1 MTGMGRG
8 RRRRLGQ
15 HFLADGRVVNRIV
28 SLLDETIPRVLEIG
42 PGRGALTAALL
53 GRFERVTALEVDDR
67 LLPSLESRFAGGRLD
82 LHHGDALVAALEP
95 LLGDERP
102 WQVAAN
108 LPYSVGTAILRR
120 LLPRSDLFTRL
131 VIMLQKEVA
140 ARIVARPGDREHG
153 LLALERAARAE
164 ARIAFDVPPRSFR
177 PPPRV
182 RSSVVV
188 LDLRPAPFD
197 EDRLRAGLALAA
209 HALRTPRKMLSN
221 AVRPLAG
228 PDAIVAAG
236 LDPAARPGTLAL
248 EDWVALAAGAGREDG
263 GLSA

>member
-1 MTGMGRG
+1 MGRG
-8 RRRRLGQ
+8 RRRRFGQ
-15 HFLADGRVVNRIV
+15 HFLADRRVVDRIV
-28 SLLDETIPRVLEIG
+28 SLLEETPPRVLEIG
-42 PGRGALTAALL
+42 PGRGALTGALL
-53 GRFERVTALEVDDR
+53 SRFERVTALEADDR
-67 LLPSLESRFAGGRLD
+67 LLPALEDRFGATGLD
-82 LHHGDALVAALEP
+82 LRHGDALEAALEP
-95 LLGDERP
+95 LLGEERP

-120 LLPRSDLFTRL
+120 LLPRHDLFTRL

-140 ARIVARPGDREHG
+140 ARIVARPGEREHG

-164 ARIAFDVPPRSFR
+164 ARIAFDVAPRSFR

-188 LDLRPAPFD
+188 LDLRPAPFP
-197 EDRLRAGLALAA
+197 EETLRGALALAA

-228 PDAIVAAG
+228 AGAIEQAG
-236 LDPAARPGTLAL
+236 LDPTARPGTLAL
-248 EDWVALAAGAGREDG
+248 EEWVALSKAGAAED